1 MKCRPNIKHYQS
13 CAIPT
18 ITRSNWQNK
27 QPFVAHVVK
36 FQAMGMKLP
45 CSQTGNCDPAAA
57 RWTSQ
62 TSQLVGGEEQ
72 QFKKKKK
79 DKKHH
84 VEQRWP
90 SVLPFSSKLLLNKTD
105 FFSLKTKKKAARS
118 NISRLQ
124 VGVCFPVVPG
134 WLGGGSVEAGGCRIE
149 EARWGGGGGREGPPG
164 GKRGGNIT
172 PGGGGAHTGEGGR
185 VLG

>member
-1 MKCRPNIKHYQS
+1 MKCRPNIEHYQS

-105 FFSLKTKKKAARS
+105 FFPQKQKKKLPDPT
-118 NISRLQ
+118 SR
-124 VGVCFPVVPG
+124 VF
-134 WLGGGSVEAGGCRIE
+134 
-149 EARWGGGGGREGPPG
+149 RWGCASLWYLVGS
-164 GKRGGNIT
+164 
-172 PGGGGAHTGEGGR
+172 GEGLWR
-185 VLG
+185 QEAAE